1 MLNIR
6 LSVLPLLGLAI
17 LGISVA
23 LFLLVYWNSYWKLQ
37 AKAFIRVLFLVSV
50 ANVVQSLLIST
61 HTGIAA
67 RFVYSMALPTVFLE
81 QISVIEVFI
90 VIFNLRKPRW
100 FSGLWAIGILFLVVS
115 ILFHRSIY
123 PVLGQVPDGYFFA
136 SPSNDIGFTLLKT
149 IVYNSC
155 LITLVCVLVQGLRKQ
170 KHRKR
175 WLYALSVG
183 LYGVFLFNDSVM
195 LQLHRTLYPTAW
207 VAELTFLIMLWREI
221 RWHMQEVY
229 DRLNRDALTG
239 ACSRSFGEL
248 YLSQVLTKQNVG
260 MFYADIDGFKEIN
273 DTFGHHVG
281 DEVLQRLVRLVEPL
295 MVMPNVLIRLGG
307 DEFLFVFPNVSST
320 DESILR
326 QKVLSLLS
334 AGHLGPL
341 GVGKGAEVTLSL
353 QVSLGWAYGT
363 SGTSWMSVIHQ
374 ADLAMYQQKKSA
386 ELTPI

>member
-1 MLNIR
+1 MLSIR
-6 LSVLPLLGLAI
+6 LSVLPLIGLAI

-37 AKAFIRVLFLVSV
+37 AKAFIRVLFLVSI
-50 ANVVQSLLIST
+50 ANVFQSLLMST
-61 HTGIAA
+61 HTGIEA
-67 RFVYSMALPTVFLE
+67 RFVYSVALPTVFLE

-100 FSGLWAIGILFLVVS
+100 FSGLWAIGTLFLVVS
-115 ILFHRSIY
+115 ILFHQNIY
-123 PVLGQVPDGYFFA
+123 PVLRQVPDGYFFA
-136 SPSNDIGFTLLKT
+136 SPSNDVGFTLLKT

-155 LITLVCVLVQGLRKQ
+155 LITLICVVIRGLRKQ

-183 LYGVFLFNDSVM
+183 LYGVCLFNDSVI

-207 VAELTFLIMLWREI
+207 VAELIFLGMLWREI
-221 RWHMQEVY
+221 HWHMQEVY

-239 ACSRSFGEL
+239 AFSRSFGEL

-260 MFYADIDGFKEIN
+260 VFYADIDGFKETN
-273 DTFGHHVG
+273 DTYGHHVG
-281 DEVLQRLVRLVEPL
+281 DEVLQRLVKLVEPL

-307 DEFLFVFPNVSST
+307 DEFLFVFPNVGST
-320 DESILR
+320 DESILKHKL
-326 QKVLSLLS
+326 QSLLLD
-334 AGHLGPL
+334 GHLMPI
-341 GVGKGAEVTLSL
+341 GADKEAQVTPSL
-353 QVSLGWAYGT
+353 KVSLGWAYGT

-374 ADLAMYQQKKSA
+374 ADLAMYQQKKSNK
-386 ELTPI
+386 L